1 MKIVTDSEASTI
13 KLGKLI
19 GEALKPGDVISL
31 NGDLGAGKTELT
43 KGIALGL
50 GVIDY
55 VTSPTFIILNEYEGR
70 IPLYHF
76 DVYRIE
82 DIDEMHEIGF
92 DEYIYGNGVCVLE
105 WGDMVFD
112 LLPENTIR
120 IAIHKPDDLKREI
133 VFEKDERFK
142 YLEGADL

>member
-50 GVIDY
+50 GVMDY